1 MEGTG
6 IYIKC
11 TRVLSV
17 SLLPVSPSRLGAG
30 PLAIVT
36 RLMPFFALLNGV
48 QYFSR
53 LVICLQ
59 FRHLIL

>member
-1 MEGTG
+1 MYEGS
-6 IYIKC
+6 KC
-11 TRVLSV
+11 LLAA
-17 SLLPVSPSRLGAG
+17 SLSPSRLGAG
-30 PLAIVT
+30 PLAIVP

-53 LVICLQ
+53 LVICLR